1 VKSGAVLADSTR
13 PQPVHENAI
22 TIAARGWFV
31 DSLDSDALNGGSHG
45 CALLLYFCVRFGIL
59 SELVFEGPMK
69 AFRLSAF
76 APLLRKYRALVL
88 AGILLMLVTG
98 CDVQR
103 RKSDA
108 ELGLNPQQAAGRRL
122 YDQYCDRCHEPYS
135 SRDKKGRSLQGVF
148 KKKFLSESGMPAN
161 DERVGEMIVTGRNM
175 MPAFG
180 QTMSQP
186 QVQDLLAYLHTL

>member
-1 VKSGAVLADSTR
+1 V
-13 PQPVHENAI
+13 
-22 TIAARGWFV
+22 
-31 DSLDSDALNGGSHG
+31 
-45 CALLLYFCVRFGIL
+45 LLLVCG
-59 SELVFEGPMK
+59 
-69 AFRLSAF
+69 
-76 APLLRKYRALVL
+76 
-88 AGILLMLVTG
+88 G

-108 ELGLNPQQAAGRRL
+108 ELRLNAQQAAGRRL

-148 KKKFLSESGMPAN
+148 KKQFLPVSGMPAN
-161 DERVGEMIVTGRNM
+161 DERVSEMIVTGRNM

-180 QTMSQP
+180 QVMSQS

>member
-1 VKSGAVLADSTR
+1 MESSRHSANHR
-13 PQPVHENAI
+13 
-22 TIAARGWFV
+22 
-31 DSLDSDALNGGSHG
+31 SL
-45 CALLLYFCVRFGIL
+45 RI
-59 SELVFEGPMK
+59 
-69 AFRLSAF
+69 RIAF
-76 APLLRKYRALVL
+76 AALFL
-88 AGILLMLVTG
+88 IACCG

-108 ELGLNPQQAAGRRL
+108 ELGLNAQQAAGRRL

-148 KKKFLSESGMPAN
+148 KKPFLSVSGMPAN
-161 DERVGEMIVTGRNM
+161 DERVGEMILTGRSM

-180 QTMSQP
+180 QVLSQS

>member
-1 VKSGAVLADSTR
+1 MAPIRSFAHCQS
-13 PQPVHENAI
+13 E
-22 TIAARGWFV
+22 
-31 DSLDSDALNGGSHG
+31 GGSYLWSG
-45 CALLLYFCVRFGIL
+45 LTLCILTLALFC
-59 SELVFEGPMK
+59 S
-69 AFRLSAF
+69 
-76 APLLRKYRALVL
+76 
-88 AGILLMLVTG
+88 

-108 ELGLNPQQAAGRRL
+108 ELGLTPQQAAGRRL

-148 KKKFLSESGMPAN
+148 KRPFLSQSGMPAN
-161 DERVGEMIVTGRNM
+161 DERVGEMILSGRNM

-180 QTMSQP
+180 QVMSQQ

>member
-1 VKSGAVLADSTR
+1 
-13 PQPVHENAI
+13 
-22 TIAARGWFV
+22 
-31 DSLDSDALNGGSHG
+31 
-45 CALLLYFCVRFGIL
+45 
-59 SELVFEGPMK
+59 M
-69 AFRLSAF
+69 
-76 APLLRKYRALVL
+76 

>member
-1 VKSGAVLADSTR
+1 VF
-13 PQPVHENAI
+13 
-22 TIAARGWFV
+22 TIV
-31 DSLDSDALNGGSHG
+31 
-45 CALLLYFCVRFGIL
+45 
-59 SELVFEGPMK
+59 
-69 AFRLSAF
+69 
-76 APLLRKYRALVL
+76 LLRAGAECGANFCLEERKGISRSRLHYERSIRNYRCRLLAVCVATLVL
-88 AGILLMLVTG
+88 FIA

-135 SRDKKGRSLQGVF
+135 SRDKKGRSLKGVF
-148 KKKFLSESGMPAN
+148 QRQFLPQSGMPAN
-161 DERVGEMIVTGRNM
+161 DERVGEIIVTGRGM

-180 QTMSQP
+180 QAMSQQ

>member
-1 VKSGAVLADSTR
+1 MESSRHSVGRRSVF
-13 PQPVHENAI
+13 
-22 TIAARGWFV
+22 RGP
-31 DSLDSDALNGGSHG
+31 LILGT
-45 CALLLYFCVRFGIL
+45 LLLIACC
-59 SELVFEGPMK
+59 
-69 AFRLSAF
+69 
-76 APLLRKYRALVL
+76 
-88 AGILLMLVTG
+88 G

-148 KKKFLSESGMPAN
+148 KKPFLAVSGMPAN

-180 QTMSQP
+180 QVMSQS

>member
-1 VKSGAVLADSTR
+1 MRRRLTVGRRL
-13 PQPVHENAI
+13 
-22 TIAARGWFV
+22 W
-31 DSLDSDALNGGSHG
+31 
-45 CALLLYFCVRFGIL
+45 CALAAGSLLL
-59 SELVFEGPMK
+59 
-69 AFRLSAF
+69 F
-76 APLLRKYRALVL
+76 ACS
-88 AGILLMLVTG
+88 G

-135 SRDKKGRSLQGVF
+135 SRDKKARSLRGVF
-148 KKKFLSESGMPAN
+148 KKPFLSESGMPAN

-180 QTMSQP
+180 QVMSRQ

>member
-1 VKSGAVLADSTR
+1 MPPSALSNEHLALCPYRLAVAKCQFAHCSVPNQRFIFEERMEFSRSMVGTWFALA
-13 PQPVHENAI
+13 VAAI
-22 TIAARGWFV
+22 V
-31 DSLDSDALNGGSHG
+31 
-45 CALLLYFCVRFGIL
+45 
-59 SELVFEGPMK
+59 
-69 AFRLSAF
+69 
-76 APLLRKYRALVL
+76 
-88 AGILLMLVTG
+88 LVTCSG

-108 ELGLNPQQAAGRRL
+108 ELGLNAQQAAGRRL

-148 KKKFLSESGMPAN
+148 KKQFLSQSGMPAN
-161 DERVGEMIVTGRNM
+161 DERVGEMIMTGRNM

-180 QTMSQP
+180 QVMSQP

>member
-1 VKSGAVLADSTR
+1 MQSSR
-13 PQPVHENAI
+13 
-22 TIAARGWFV
+22 
-31 DSLDSDALNGGSHG
+31 SALCYRRRSALRNHAWL
-45 CALLLYFCVRFGIL
+45 ALLVGA
-59 SELVFEGPMK
+59 M
-69 AFRLSAF
+69 
-76 APLLRKYRALVL
+76 VL
-88 AGILLMLVTG
+88 PVCGG

-103 RKSDA
+103 RRSDA

-148 KKKFLSESGMPAN
+148 KKQFLPQSGMPAN
-161 DERVGEMIVTGRNM
+161 DERVSEMILTGRSM

-180 QTMSQP
+180 QVMSQQ

>member
-1 VKSGAVLADSTR
+1 MESSRDSVARRSVHRGVLILAE
-13 PQPVHENAI
+13 Q
-22 TIAARGWFV
+22 
-31 DSLDSDALNGGSHG
+31 
-45 CALLLYFCVRFGIL
+45 LLIICC
-59 SELVFEGPMK
+59 
-69 AFRLSAF
+69 
-76 APLLRKYRALVL
+76 
-88 AGILLMLVTG
+88 G

-108 ELGLNPQQAAGRRL
+108 DLGLNTQQAAGRRL

-148 KKKFLSESGMPAN
+148 EKPFLSGSGMPAN
-161 DERVGEMIVTGRNM
+161 DDRVGEMIVTGRNM

-180 QTMSQP
+180 QVMSHS